1 MECPEGPPTSGQ
13 DSIWSLPITDAR
25 SADVRGDRPARPLAG
40 LRPDTAGAIYGT
52 IVAMAVIAGTAA
64 DPGHGKALSL
74 TVATLAVFW
83 LAHVYAQTL
92 SHHLKG
98 AKRLEW
104 PAVKAAMVEE
114 QPLLEGPLPML
125 VVLVLGSCTCSRVA
139 RPSGWPCGS
148 AWPSWSPGASSTR
161 AGSGGAGRR
170 RSPRA
175 WSTVCSGWRSCSSR
189 WSCTDRGHGCPAAAS
204 TAGWAGRRPR
214 NSMSASTTSSASV
227 RPRTTL
233 PVGRPQN
240 TRARAAR
247 ATAPMRRAFLL
258 AYTQLPTGP
267 VENPARSAPRP
278 ASRWR
283 G

>member
-1 MECPEGPPTSGQ
+1 MSEAT
-13 DSIWSLPITDAR
+13 A
-25 SADVRGDRPARPLAG
+25 RPARWRVFA
-40 LRPDTAGAIYGT
+40 PDTAGAIYGT

-64 DPGHGKALSL
+64 DPGHGKALWL
-74 TVATLAVFW
+74 TVATLCRV
-83 LAHVYAQTL
+83 LAGPCVRPDPVPPPQGGEAAGVAGGEGGHGR
-92 SHHLKG
+92 G
-98 AKRLEW
+98 AAAARR
-104 PAVKAAMVEE
+104 PAPDAAWCWSS
-114 QPLLEGPLPML
+114 
-125 VVLVLGSCTCSRVA
+125 GSCTCSRVA

-175 WSTVCSGWRSCSSR
+175 RSTACSGWRSCSSR

-258 AYTQLPTGP
+258 AYTQVPTGP

-283 G
+283 C